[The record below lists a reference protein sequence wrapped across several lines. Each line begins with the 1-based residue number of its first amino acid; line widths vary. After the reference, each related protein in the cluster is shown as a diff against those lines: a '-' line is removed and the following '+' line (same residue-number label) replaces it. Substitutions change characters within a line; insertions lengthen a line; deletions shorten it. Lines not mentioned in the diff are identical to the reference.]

1 MNITLQTIKFKE
13 SEELKEFVN
22 EKVGK
27 LFHTYP
33 EAIRVD
39 VTLKESAK
47 NDPSNKW
54 CELYLS
60 HKGDNKIVKRNADS
74 YESSILLSVE
84 AMEKIL
90 RRLKS

>member
-13 SEELKEFVN
+13 SDGLRDFVN

-27 LFHTYP
+27 LFHSYP
-33 EAIRVD
+33 DAIRVD
-39 VTLKESAK
+39 VTLKQSAK
-47 NDPSNKW
+47 NGPANKW

-60 HKGDNKIVKRNADS
+60 HKGDNKIVKRNAES